1 MRLAVLMSTYNGAQ
15 YLCEQLD
22 SILAQKTDFIVDIWV
37 RDDGST
43 DETCQILQRYSDEGK
58 LRWYSGENLRSAG
71 SFMDLLLHCRT
82 VYDYYAFADQD
93 DYWLPEKL
101 ASGVQKL
108 KTVSGPGF
116 SFANATLV
124 DSELN
129 SLGRNVYRKSPA
141 LDLPTLSVA
150 GGILG
155 CTMIINSQLADILRE
170 QPLPKQMVM
179 HDFYV
184 ALVCLLSGGKV
195 RYDKEPRM
203 YYRQHGSNV
212 VGVSRSKLA
221 AISDRLRTITR
232 RPRVTVGMQAKTVLE
247 AYPQLGD
254 EKDRAWLGKLADGSF
269 RSRLSVAL
277 SLKTRYTTKNQS
289 LTLRLAMLFGN
300 R

>member
-58 LRWYSGENLRSAG
+58 LRWYSGENLRSDG

-212 VGVSRSKLA
+212 
-221 AISDRLRTITR
+221 
-232 RPRVTVGMQAKTVLE
+232 QAKTVLE